1 MPLSPLAQRLHNLIT
16 GTANDPTYWPE
27 ASQLSAGL
35 GAATRTVDGGLLWAS
50 YVVDEQRL
58 AAAARELVGFLM
70 PDGKRLYE
78 SSFVLLV
85 VAGLAGMDAEV
96 IARLAEEHGPIAV
109 AEMDVLL
116 GWDVERRALLAEAMA
131 KSMRERPD
139 HATPPPVVIEW
150 LGGRPGYL
158 DFARTILE
166 AAEARVTAI
175 HAGEVPYRA
184 EKAFD
189 DGEKR
194 TIGRAVRLALLR
206 DEPWLPELLDRLL
219 RGIAVAPTQ
228 AKTLPSQALLFEIAR
243 SVQEHP
249 TPEAISAL
257 RAARQ
262 VTRHAGVP
270 KQLDRM
276 FKRIEAALANRLE
289 VAFRIPDGRLRQA
302 VGEHTAVI
310 STDGKVELSWWH
322 GDKKLKTVPAAVKR
336 EHPDE
341 VKRLRELAKQTA
353 QQQATLVRAL
363 EAGCAG
369 ETAPPY
375 RQLEGHPVT
384 DRLIW
389 EFEVSPGVWRAE
401 LGLTVP
407 DVPVRLW
414 HPARASVEEV
424 RAWREVV
431 QGKELRQPYKQ
442 AFREVYLLT
451 PAEEE
456 TRDHSRRF
464 STHLLR
470 YGQAKT
476 LLTDRGWTGM
486 TLGHWD
492 WAGGSGECTA
502 AKKLPGGLTV
512 TWDFHLDEH
521 SYERDGY
528 GTTASICVS
537 GDIRFLSG
545 ASPVPLAEVPPL
557 ILSEALRDA
566 DLAVGVTSTGLDP
579 TGHGDYWQSYSFGA
593 LAESAQVRRDALSQ
607 LIGRTTIADRCVMT
621 DRFLVV
627 RGDLRT
633 YKIHLGSANILMEPN
648 DAYLC
653 IVSGRDPHAGLFLPF
668 EEDGRLALILSKAF
682 LLANDTAI
690 TDPSITR
697 QIRA

>member
-1 MPLSPLAQRLHNLIT
+1 MSLSPLAHRLLRLIN
-16 GTANDPTYWPE
+16 GTANDPTYWPD
-27 ASQLSAGL
+27 ASQLSTGL
-35 GAATRTVDGGLLWAS
+35 GAVQAGDGSSTPAR

-58 AAAARELVGFLM
+58 AVAARELVGFLM
-70 PDGKRLYE
+70 PDGKQPYE
-78 SSFVLLV
+78 PFSVLV
-85 VAGLAGMDAEV
+85 AAGLAGMGAEV
-96 IARLAEEHGPIAV
+96 SARLTEGRGPIAV

-116 GWDVERRALLAEAMA
+116 GWDVERRALLAEAM
-131 KSMRERPD
+131 RERSD
-139 HATPPPVVIEW
+139 HDAPLPGVIEW
-150 LGGRPGYL
+150 LGGQPGYP
-158 DFARTILE
+158 DFARTALE
-166 AAEARVTAI
+166 AAEARVAAI
-175 HAGEVPYRA
+175 HTGEIPYRA
-184 EKAFD
+184 EKAFE
-189 DGEKR
+189 DGEKAI
-194 TIGRAVRLALLR
+194 IGRAVRLALFR

-228 AKTLPSQALLFEIAR
+228 AKTLPSQGLLFEIAR
-243 SVQEHP
+243 AVRDYP

-262 VTRHAGVP
+262 ATRHAGVP

-289 VAFRIPDGRLRQA
+289 VAFRIPDGRVRQA

-322 GDKKLKTVPAAVKR
+322 GDKKLKAVPAAVRR
-336 EHPDE
+336 EHPEE
-341 VKRLRELAKQTA
+341 VKRLRALAKQTL
-353 QQQATLVRAL
+353 QQQATLSRAL

-389 EFEVSPGVWRAE
+389 EFEVSPGVWRSE
-401 LGLTVP
+401 LGLTMP

-431 QGKELRQPYKQ
+431 QDKELRQPYKQ

-464 STHLLR
+464 SNHLLR
-470 YGQAKT
+470 YGQAKA
-476 LLTDRGWTGM
+476 LLTDRGWSGM
-486 TLGHWD
+486 SLGHWD
-492 WAGGSGECTA
+492 PAGGSDECTA

-528 GTTASICVS
+528 GTTVSICVS
-537 GDIRFLSG
+537 GDIRFLAG
-545 ASPVPLAEVPPL
+545 TSPVPLAEVPPL
-557 ILSEALRDA
+557 VLSEALRDA

-579 TGHGDYWQSYSFGA
+579 TGHGDYWQSYSFGD
-593 LAESAQVRRDALSQ
+593 LAESARVRRDALSR
-607 LIGRTTIADRCVMT
+607 LIGRTTIAGRCTLT

-653 IVSGRDPHAGLFLPF
+653 IVSARDPHAGLFLPF

-697 QIRA
+697 QLRA

>member
-1 MPLSPLAQRLHNLIT
+1 MHLSPLAQRLLNLIN
-16 GTANDPTYWPE
+16 GTANDPTYWPDV
-27 ASQLSAGL
+27 SQLSTGL
-35 GAATRTVDGGLLWAS
+35 GASVRAGDGSSISAR

-58 AAAARELVGFLM
+58 AVAARELVGFLM
-70 PDGKRLYE
+70 PDGKRPYE
-78 SSFVLLV
+78 PFSVLV
-85 VAGLAGMDAEV
+85 AAGLAGMGAEV
-96 IARLAEEHGPIAV
+96 GARLTEERGPIAV
-109 AEMDVLL
+109 AEMEVLL
-116 GWDVERRALLAEAMA
+116 GWDVERRALLAEAM
-131 KSMRERPD
+131 RERSD
-139 HATPPPVVIEW
+139 HAAPLPGVIEW
-150 LGGRPGYL
+150 LSGQPGYL
-158 DFARTILE
+158 DFARTALE
-166 AAEARVTAI
+166 AAEARVAAI
-175 HAGEVPYRA
+175 HAGEIPYRA
-184 EKAFD
+184 EKAFE
-189 DGEKR
+189 DGEKE
-194 TIGRAVRLALLR
+194 ILGRAVRLALFR

-228 AKTLPSQALLFEIAR
+228 AKTLPSQGLLFEIAR
-243 SVQEHP
+243 AVQEHP

-262 VTRHAGVP
+262 ATRHAGVP

-289 VAFRIPDGRLRQA
+289 VAFRIPDGRVRQA
-302 VGEHTAVI
+302 IGEHTAVI

-322 GDKKLKTVPAAVKR
+322 GDKKLKAVPAAVKR
-336 EHPDE
+336 EHPEE

-353 QQQATLVRAL
+353 QQQATLSRAL

-369 ETAPPY
+369 EAAPPY

-464 STHLLR
+464 SNHLLR
-470 YGQAKT
+470 YGQAKA

-486 TLGHWD
+486 SLGHWD
-492 WAGGSGECTA
+492 AAGGSGECTT
-502 AKKLPGGLTV
+502 AKKLPGGLTA

-528 GTTASICVS
+528 GTTVSICVS
-537 GDIRFLSG
+537 GDIRFLAG
-545 ASPVPLAEVPPL
+545 ISPVPLAEVPPL

-579 TGHGDYWQSYSFGA
+579 NGHGDYWQSYSFGD
-593 LAESAQVRRDALSQ
+593 LAESAQVRRDALSR

-653 IVSGRDPHAGLFLPF
+653 IVSARDPHPGLFLPF

-697 QIRA
+697 QLRA

>member
-1 MPLSPLAQRLHNLIT
+1 MHLSPLAQRLHNLID

-35 GAATRTVDGGLLWAS
+35 GAAVRTVDGGLIFAP

-58 AAAARELVGFLM
+58 AVAARELIGSLLQDERRL
-70 PDGKRLYE
+70 DG
-78 SSFVLLV
+78 SFSVLLV
-85 VAGLAGMDAEV
+85 AAGLAGMDAEV
-96 IARLAEEHGPIAV
+96 SARLAEGRGPIAV
-109 AEMDVLL
+109 AEMEMWF
-116 GWDVERRALLAEAMA
+116 GWDVERRALFVEAG
-131 KSMRERPD
+131 RERSN
-139 HATPPPVVIEW
+139 HAAALPSMIEW
-150 LGGRPGYL
+150 LSGQPDYME
-158 DFARTILE
+158 FARAALE

-175 HAGEVPYRA
+175 HAGEIPYRA
-184 EKAFD
+184 EKAFEER
-189 DGEKR
+189 EKW
-194 TIGRAVRLALLR
+194 TLGQAVRLALFR
-206 DEPWLPELLDRLL
+206 DEPWLPELLDSLV
-219 RGIAVAPTQ
+219 RGIAVAPTP

-243 SVQEHP
+243 AAEAYP

-262 VTRHAGVP
+262 ATRHAGVP

-289 VAFRIPDGRLRQA
+289 VAFRIPDGRVRQA

-322 GDKKLKTVPAAVKR
+322 GDKKLKAVPAAVRR
-336 EHPDE
+336 EHPEE

-353 QQQATLVRAL
+353 QQQATLSRAL

-389 EFEVSPGVWRAE
+389 EFEVSPGVWRSE

-414 HPARASVEEV
+414 HPARASLEEV

-464 STHLLR
+464 SDHLLR
-470 YGQAKT
+470 YGQAKA

-492 WAGGSGECTA
+492 WAGGSAECTA
-502 AKKLPGGLTV
+502 TRKLPGGLTA
-512 TWDFHLDEH
+512 TWDFHLDEG
-521 SYERDGY
+521 SAERDNVGPV
-528 GTTASICVS
+528 SICVS
-537 GDIRFLSG
+537 GDIRFLAG
-545 ASPVPLAEVPPL
+545 ISPVPLAEVPPL
-557 ILSEALRDA
+557 VLSEALRDA

-579 TGHGDYWQSYSFGA
+579 TGHGDYWQSYSFGD
-593 LAESAQVRRDALSQ
+593 LAESAQVRRDALSR
-607 LIGRTTIADRCVMT
+607 LIGRTAIADRCTMT

-653 IVSGRDPHAGLFLPF
+653 IVSARDPHAGLFLPF

-690 TDPSITR
+690 TDPSITH
-697 QIRA
+697 QIRG